1 MENNEAFYAVQQML
15 EEKKQK
21 IGKYNKTVSYR
32 NTLFMVS
39 KHYRIIMR

>member
-21 IGKYNKTVSYR
+21 KLSNVLEKMQLSQKIHYLCGK
-32 NTLFMVS
+32 L
-39 KHYRIIMR
+39 